1 MTNDEVKKAFINE
14 EPVIYALPKS
24 EPIKCDRIYAL
35 VYKRFN
41 DGKIHMS
48 VQVQDSR
55 QTVYNTM
62 PEYIK
67 EVENDI

>member
-1 MTNDEVKKAFINE
+1 MTNDEVKKAFMNE
-14 EPVIYALPKS
+14 EPVIYAPPNRES
-24 EPIKCDRIYAL
+24 MKCDRIYAL
-35 VYKRFN
+35 VYKRFD

-62 PEYIK
+62 PEY
-67 EVENDI
+67 VRTV